1 MKNKIVS
8 LLLAFGLSHVALAN
22 SAKIGYASDFFY
34 RGEQKALESVQASI
48 DLEQSVASLN
58 ASFHLCT
65 NQSIDTGVDSYG
77 IAFGISESFADE
89 LFSLYGGFNHFEDVA
104 GDALSEIA
112 VKASLNIV
120 GSPTL
125 SVYRNVD
132 DKLYTFEGSLKHQFD
147 LEVVDLCVHASAGNT
162 DTTESTDRSYYGLGA
177 NLSRSVGEGAILSA
191 SADLVDADDIDR
203 EFVFGTA
210 LTFNF

>member
-1 MKNKIVS
+1 
-8 LLLAFGLSHVALAN
+8 
-22 SAKIGYASDFFY
+22 
-34 RGEQKALESVQASI
+34 
-48 DLEQSVASLN
+48 
-58 ASFHLCT
+58 
-65 NQSIDTGVDSYG
+65 
-77 IAFGISESFADE
+77 
-89 LFSLYGGFNHFEDVA
+89 
-104 GDALSEIA
+104 
-112 VKASLNIV
+112 V